1 MKIENILFSV
11 RTRSRRS
18 NIGLFLMR
26 IALACLMMTHGFAK
40 MSNFETLSA
49 SFPDPIGLGS
59 QFSLILIILAE
70 VGCSLL
76 LLVGLCSRLATIPLM
91 FGMIVAAFVQH
102 VGDPFAARELS
113 VLYLCMY
120 LVLFILGPGH
130 YSIDSVIQSQILKSK
145 REKIKLEAKKKR
157 G

>member
-1 MKIENILFSV
+1 MKTENILFSV
-11 RTRSRRS
+11 RTRSRGS
-18 NIGLFLMR
+18 DIGLLLMR
-26 IALACLMMTHGFAK
+26 IVLACLMMTHGFAK
-40 MSNFETLSA
+40 IYNFEALSM
-49 SFPDPIGLGS
+49 SFPNPIGWGS
-59 QFSLILIILAE
+59 QLSLILIILAE

-76 LLVGLCSRLATIPLM
+76 LLIGLCTRLAAIPLM

-102 VGDPFAARELS
+102 AGDPFAARELS

-145 REKIKLEAKKKR
+145 REKR
-157 G
+157 